1 MDIPDRIATPIRHL
15 VLTRSLEKKIP
26 LEVTAKK
33 SAALGNY
40 FCIREIY
47 CSIYMK
53 VAAGVILCLLG
64 LILIPLAA
72 SAADQSN
79 DHVIITSGS
88 GEVNAVPDRVDLVF
102 SVQTEDTVVL
112 TAQQQNA
119 RMMSDVTAALTAAGI
134 DQKDV
139 KTSGY
144 TIYPVFD
151 TSNSLF
157 TKPKTYQVTNT
168 LTVTLHDVGRAGE
181 IIDLVVG
188 KGVNQVSTIQFYLS
202 DEQEQAYRADALR
215 KAVANARSDAGIA
228 ASASGVNITGIKEI
242 NVAGNNPP
250 NLYRYLPAAID
261 GAAAKSSYVTPIQ
274 PGEMKVSA
282 TVTITYLIV

>member
-1 MDIPDRIATPIRHL
+1 M
-15 VLTRSLEKKIP
+15 KI
-26 LEVTAKK
+26 
-33 SAALGNY
+33 
-40 FCIREIY
+40 
-47 CSIYMK
+47 
-53 VAAGVILCLLG
+53 AAGLILCLLG

-102 SVQTEDTVVL
+102 SVQTEDAVVL

-119 RMMSDVTAALTAAGI
+119 KMMSDVTAVLTGAGI

-144 TIYPVFD
+144 TIYPVYD

-215 KAVANARSDAGIA
+215 KAVANARSDAGTA

-250 NLYRYLPAAID
+250 NIYRYLPAAMD
-261 GAAAKSSYVTPIQ
+261 GAAAKSSYVTPVQ